1 MPEKTA
7 VNFTEVTVTRQA
19 ISPEVLPF
27 ITGKTSKKKLG
38 KKDITKIELFEKG
51 LASEIKKTDT
61 IKMAVTKIVRMA
73 LACEFGAT
81 LTRSRGAEHMVET
94 IVAGILSDAELRKQV
109 LMIIDRFAH
118 E

>member
-1 MPEKTA
+1 MPEKTISS
-7 VNFTEVTVTRQA
+7 FTEITVTNQP

-38 KKDITKIELFEKG
+38 KKDISRIELFEKG
-51 LASEIKKTDT
+51 LATEIKKTDT

-81 LTRSRGAEHMVET
+81 LTRSRGAEHMIDT
-94 IVAGILSDAELRKQV
+94 IVAGILSDQELRKQV
-109 LMIIDRFAH
+109 LAIIDRFAH